1 MANAPSGA
9 VRTIASTAT
18 VSTISPQAKPNA
30 RGIPPIAAC
39 TVAFGVYAIIVNN
52 LSFLLRLVPNKHTN
66 TPSILKNSAPTMTI
80 IALMP
85 TLPRYPIFT
94 VAPTSTNK
102 NTSAATHNFPYL
114 TESLFATTSLFFCN
128 PIPINIIAIK
138 AEKVIVNR
146 TFQ

>member
-1 MANAPSGA
+1 
-9 VRTIASTAT
+9 
-18 VSTISPQAKPNA
+18 
-30 RGIPPIAAC
+30 
-39 TVAFGVYAIIVNN
+39 
-52 LSFLLRLVPNKHTN
+52 
-66 TPSILKNSAPTMTI
+66 MTI

-128 PIPINIIAIK
+128 PIPINIIAIN
-138 AEKVIVNR
+138 AEKVIEVVNLSSITTSKSEILKIIS
-146 TFQ
+146 TFEVSLI